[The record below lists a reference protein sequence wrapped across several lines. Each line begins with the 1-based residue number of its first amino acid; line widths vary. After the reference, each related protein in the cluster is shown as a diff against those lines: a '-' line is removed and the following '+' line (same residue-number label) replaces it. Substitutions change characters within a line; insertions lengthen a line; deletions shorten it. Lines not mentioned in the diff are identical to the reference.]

1 MVDLISVI
9 TTMDKSNRGTSTDR
23 WNFSYTKCIFER
35 RSCRKRRKKA
45 IAAVKTSPRMKLT
58 EGMK

>member
-35 RSCRKRRKKA
+35 RSCRNVEKKQ
-45 IAAVKTSPRMKLT
+45 LLQ
-58 EGMK
+58 